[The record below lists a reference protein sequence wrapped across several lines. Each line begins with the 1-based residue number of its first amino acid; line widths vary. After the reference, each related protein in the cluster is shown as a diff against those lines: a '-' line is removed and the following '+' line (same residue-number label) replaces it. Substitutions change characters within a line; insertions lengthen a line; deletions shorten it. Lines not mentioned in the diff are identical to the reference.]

1 VKEMGNT
8 ILIVDN
14 SPLEVELISAIV
26 TKDEPFRTIVAAY
39 DGEEA
44 CRQAVRH
51 QPDLIIM
58 SWEMSK
64 INGLE
69 VLKVLKK
76 NDLTKDLPVI
86 LLSGVD
92 YSRKIE
98 KAFAEGVADFIIK
111 PVNSDELAARAN
123 AVLDN
128 YANFKSL
135 KDQTNQLT
143 LANLKNERI
152 LKSILPWPI
161 LTRIKEYGSIP
172 PKRYKDCVAIF
183 VDMVDFTTKTGKMSP
198 AVLLREL
205 HELFNGF
212 DHVIDQHYCTRIKT
226 VGDAYIAVCG
236 MFYTPKNIGLE
247 AASAAV
253 KIRDYVIDRNKTS
266 EVQWEIKIGLY
277 NGDIIG
283 SSVSQSNLN
292 FDIFG
297 ETVNMASRF
306 QNMCEPM
313 QINVSE
319 GLCKSLSESY
329 KLITRVPR
337 KVKGK
342 GVMPMYYIHRPLKD
356 KKEEPEM
363 NPTPSLQ

>member
-1 VKEMGNT
+1 MGNT
-8 ILIVDN
+8 ILIVDD
-14 SPLEVELISAIV
+14 SRLEIELLSTIM
-26 TKDEPFRTIVAAY
+26 TKHEPFRNIVIANN
-39 DGEEA
+39 GEEA

-51 QPDLIIM
+51 QPDLILLD
-58 SWEMSK
+58 WEMPGMS
-64 INGLE
+64 GFE

-76 NDLTKDLPVI
+76 NELTKDLPVI
-86 LLSGVD
+86 LVSGVSFTD
-92 YSRKIE
+92 KIAE
-98 KAFAEGVADFIIK
+98 AFAAGASDFIQK
-111 PVNSDELAARAN
+111 PVHEEELLARSE
-123 AVLDN
+123 AVLRN
-128 YANFKSL
+128 YTTYKSL

-143 LANLKNERI
+143 LANHKNERI
-152 LKSILPWPI
+152 LRSILPLPI
-161 LTRIKEYGSIP
+161 LMQIKEYGSIP

-212 DHVIDQHYCTRIKT
+212 DSVIDQHFCTRIKT

-236 MFYTPKNIGLE
+236 MFYTPDKIEIE

-253 KIRDYVIDRNKTS
+253 KIREYVIERNKTS

-277 NGDIIG
+277 DGDIIG
-283 SSVSQSNLN
+283 SSVSPSNLN

-306 QNMCEPM
+306 QTMCEPM

-319 GLCKSLSESY
+319 SLSKPLSEAY
-329 KLITRVPR
+329 KLVTRVPR

-342 GVMPMYYIHRPLKD
+342 GVMPMYYIHRPLAEV
-356 KKEEPEM
+356 KKEEAFLMPA
-363 NPTPSLQ
+363 PSMQ

>member
-1 VKEMGNT
+1 MGNT
-8 ILIVDN
+8 ILIVDD
-14 SPLEVELISAIV
+14 SRLEIELIRAVLTKNDPYRNIV
-26 TKDEPFRTIVAAY
+26 TADN
-39 DGEEA
+39 GLEA

-51 QPDLIIM
+51 QPDLIILD
-58 SWEMSK
+58 WEMPEMD
-64 INGLE
+64 GLE

-76 NDLTKDLPVI
+76 NELTKDLPII
-86 LLSGVD
+86 LVSGVSFED
-92 YSRKIE
+92 KIKE
-98 KAFAEGVADFIIK
+98 AFVEGVADFIAK
-111 PVNSDELAARAN
+111 PIHEEELLARSE
-123 AVLDN
+123 AVLRN
-128 YANFKSL
+128 YTNFKAL
-135 KDQTNQLT
+135 KDQAHQLT
-143 LANLKNERI
+143 LANHKNERI
-152 LKSILPWPI
+152 LKSILPLPI
-161 LTRIKEYGSIP
+161 LMQIKEYGSIP

-198 AVLLREL
+198 AVLLKEL

-212 DHVIDQHYCTRIKT
+212 DAVIDEHFCTRIKT

-236 MFYTPKNIGLE
+236 MFYMPDNIEIE

-253 KIRDYVIDRNKTS
+253 KIREYVMERNKS
-266 EVQWEIKIGLY
+266 NEIQWELKIGLY

-306 QNMCEPM
+306 QSMCEPM

-319 GLCKSLSESY
+319 NLRKPLSKAY
-329 KLITRVPR
+329 KLVTRVPR

-342 GVMPMYYIHRPLKD
+342 GVVPMYYIHRAIGEIER
-356 KKEEPEM
+356 EEAVLMPA
-363 NPTPSLQ
+363 PSMQ